1 MKTDN
6 LITLNEYAARHGL
19 LPNTVRYKCIRGT
32 LPGAEKIGR
41 DWFIPVDAPYI
52 DNRIKS
58 GQYIDWRKKAPAE

>member
-32 LPGAEKIGR
+32 LPGSVKIGR
-41 DWFIPVDAPYI
+41 DWFIPSNQPYT

-58 GQYIDWRKKAPAE
+58 GEYKNWRKKAPAE

>member
-32 LPGAEKIGR
+32 LHGAEKIGR
-41 DWFIPVDAPYI
+41 DWFIPSDAPYT
-52 DNRIKS
+52 DNRVKS
-58 GQYIDWRKKAPAE
+58 GRYIDQRKKAPAE

>member
-41 DWFIPVDAPYI
+41 DWFIPADAPYI
-52 DNRIKS
+52 DAKIKTGKYI
-58 GQYIDWRKKAPAE
+58 GQRKRPPAE

>member
-6 LITLNEYAARHGL
+6 LITLNEYAARHNL

-41 DWFIPVDAPYI
+41 DWFIPADATYT
-52 DNRIKS
+52 DNRIKT
-58 GQYIDWRKKAPAE
+58 GQYIDWRKKSHAE